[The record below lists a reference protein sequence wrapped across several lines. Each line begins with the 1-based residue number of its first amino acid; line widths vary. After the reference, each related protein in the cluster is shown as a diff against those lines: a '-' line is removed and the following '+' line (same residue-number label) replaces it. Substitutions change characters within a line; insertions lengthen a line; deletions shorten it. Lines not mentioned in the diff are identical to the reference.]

1 MIWYKKT
8 RKLKQTNVDNIL
20 LFLNKVLTLLKDIFE
35 EVFRKRKIDNGSVT
49 KKTYMPEILCVI
61 DIKADIGSRILNRL
75 MFTGLAI
82 IVFWD
87 ICLFVNKSCLV
98 IIRVN

>member
-1 MIWYKKT
+1 MWYKKT

-20 LFLNKVLTLLKDIFE
+20 LFFNKILTLLNDISE
-35 EVFRKRKIDNGSVT
+35 EVLRKRNIDNGSVT
-49 KKTYMPEILCVI
+49 KKTQMPDILCVI
-61 DIKADIGSRILNRL
+61 DIKADIGNRILNRL

-87 ICLFVNKSCLV
+87 ICLFINKSCCV